1 MIFALIVD
9 SEKVANM
16 KTCNLVSEK
25 YLFKCTICWVSYAFR
40 GKHDE
45 EKNEIK
51 MIISGK
57 TWKNVTTNQ
66 SDFKELV
73 PQFYQ
78 SGDFLSNSLGIDFG
92 SRQVITATPP
102 NYLLTLKMA
111 KIGSHRDLNKKAF
124 NLFFTIVFTLLINTF
139 II

>member
-1 MIFALIVD
+1 
-9 SEKVANM
+9 
-16 KTCNLVSEK
+16 
-25 YLFKCTICWVSYAFR
+25 
-40 GKHDE
+40 
-45 EKNEIK
+45 

-102 NYLLTLKMA
+102 NYLLTLKVA